1 MQVEWYGQSAFRL
14 TDGAT
19 TVFIDPFDD
28 LGPMAQRGLRWDYP
42 AIEGVQA
49 DLLLVTHEHF
59 DHNGVGAIAGDPPTL
74 RSTAGRL
81 ESPIG
86 EVLAVASEHDAAAG
100 TERGPN
106 TLFAFTL
113 GGRRVAH
120 LGDLG
125 QSDLREEQAQALG
138 DVDLLFVP
146 IGDGPTIGAEQAA
159 AIAGRLSAR
168 IVVPMHYR
176 TERIDFLDPVDAFA
190 QSAQRVEPLQSSAF
204 DLDTLRA
211 ATVPSS
217 SCPPRR
223 EPPLGVAPAV
233 RRRTHAA
240 RPRLRTARRG
250 HRRCIPQPIWSVTC

>member
-28 LGPMAQRGLRWDYP
+28 LGALAERGMRWDYP
-42 AIEGVQA
+42 AIEGVRA
-49 DLLLVTHEHF
+49 DLLLVTHEHL
-59 DHNGVGAIAGDPPTL
+59 DHNGVGAVAGDPPTL

-86 EVLAVASEHDAAAG
+86 EVLAVASEHDEAAG

-138 DVDLLFVP
+138 NVDLLFVP
-146 IGDGPTIGAEQAA
+146 VGDGPTIGAEQAA
-159 AIAGRLSAR
+159 AIAARLSAR
-168 IVVPMHYR
+168 VVVPMHYR
-176 TERIDFLDPVDAFA
+176 TERIDFLEPVDAFSA
-190 QSAQRVEPLQSSAF
+190 LAQRVERLESSAF
-204 DLDTLRA
+204 DLDALPGGETPLVVVPA
-211 ATVPSS
+211 AP
-217 SCPPRR
+217 
-223 EPPLGVAPAV
+223 
-233 RRRTHAA
+233 
-240 RPRLRTARRG
+240 
-250 HRRCIPQPIWSVTC
+250 

>member
-28 LGPMAQRGLRWDYP
+28 VGPVAQRGLRWDYP

-59 DHNGVGAIAGDPPTL
+59 DHNGVGAIAGEPPTL

-138 DVDLLFVP
+138 DVDVLFVP
-146 IGDGPTIGAEQAA
+146 IGGGPTIGAEQAA
-159 AIAGRLSAR
+159 TIAGRLSAR

-176 TERIDFLDPVDAFA
+176 TKRIDFLEPVDAFA

-204 DLDTLRA
+204 DLDALPNGDGPLVV
-211 ATVPSS
+211 VPT
-217 SCPPRR
+217 
-223 EPPLGVAPAV
+223 AP
-233 RRRTHAA
+233 
-240 RPRLRTARRG
+240 
-250 HRRCIPQPIWSVTC
+250 

>member
-42 AIEGVQA
+42 AIDGVEA

-125 QSDLREEQAQALG
+125 QSDLRAEQAQVLG

-146 IGDGPTIGAEQAA
+146 IGGGPTIGAEQAA

-176 TERIDFLDPVDAFA
+176 TERIDFLEPVDAFA

-204 DLDTLRA
+204 DLDALPSGDGPLVVVPA
-211 ATVPSS
+211 AP
-217 SCPPRR
+217 
-223 EPPLGVAPAV
+223 
-233 RRRTHAA
+233 
-240 RPRLRTARRG
+240 
-250 HRRCIPQPIWSVTC
+250 